1 MTDEGRRTKD
11 EGRAKPSFAQTPDAG
26 RRTTS
31 ARYWA
36 RVRLERAGG
45 GFVEPGELVTLEADR
60 AASLLALGLV
70 AVAEKATE
78 NGDAEEEGPFSPATG
93 GPDS

>member
-11 EGRAKPSFAQTPDAG
+11 EGRAKPSFAQTQD
-26 RRTTS
+26 RQ
-31 ARYWA
+31 RYWA

-70 AVAEKATE
+70 AVAEKAAE
-78 NGDAEEEGPFSPATG
+78 NGDAEEEGPFSPAAG